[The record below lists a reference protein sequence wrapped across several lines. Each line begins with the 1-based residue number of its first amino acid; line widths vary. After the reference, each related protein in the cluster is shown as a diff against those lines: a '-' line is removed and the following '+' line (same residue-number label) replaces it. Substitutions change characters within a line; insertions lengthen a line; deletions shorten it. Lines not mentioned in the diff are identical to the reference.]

1 MYIEASADSKH
12 FYLHPTTIDQI
23 NEYTQRVRTGQVRC
37 NLPPCPHCEKT
48 SNFFTRHEARQ
59 RYFYAIVEQ
68 MVRKILGLLIRWKC
82 PGCGKTFTDYPGF
95 ALPFKR
101 YILSA
106 IMKYSSQYTEND
118 QTTYRK
124 IIQNNPSGYP
134 ESECQ
139 LDHSTIHRW
148 LGTLGSF
155 TQTIRKAQDLILQ
168 SRPDSSICRDLA
180 GLSIPSKKY
189 HKKERAG
196 VLLRCRQLFSLEG
209 LYRSIFKVSI
219 FPNLATGCSF
229 G

>member
-1 MYIEASADSKH
+1 MYTETSADSKH

-37 NLPPCPHCEKT
+37 NLPPCPHCEKI
-48 SNFFTRHEARQ
+48 SNSFTRHEARQ

-106 IMKYSSQYTEND
+106 IMEYSSQYTEND
-118 QTTYRK
+118 QTTYRRV
-124 IIQNNPSGYP
+124 IQSKPTGYP
-134 ESECQ
+134 ESDCQ

-155 TQTIRKAQDLILQ
+155 TQIIRKAQDFILQ
-168 SRPDSSICRDLA
+168 ARPDSSICRDL
-180 GLSIPSKKY
+180 GSLSVPSKKY
-189 HKKERAG
+189 RKKERAG

-209 LYRSIFKVSI
+209 LYRLIFRVSI
-219 FPNLATGCSF
+219 FPNLATSCSF

>member
-1 MYIEASADSKH
+1 MYPKISVDIKH
-12 FYLHPTTIDQI
+12 FYHHPTTIDQI
-23 NEYTQRVRTGQVRC
+23 NEYTQKVRAGQVRC
-37 NLPPCPHCEKT
+37 HLPPCPHCEVT
-48 SNFFTRHEARQ
+48 SDFFKRHEARQ

-82 PGCGKTFTDYPGF
+82 PDCGKTFTDYPDF

-106 IMKYSSQYTEND
+106 VMEYSSQYTEND

-124 IIQNNPSGYP
+124 VIQSNSAGYP
-134 ESECQ
+134 KSETQ

-148 LGTLGSF
+148 ISTLGSL
-155 TQTIRKAQDLILQ
+155 IHIIGKAQDFILQ
-168 SRPDSSICRDLA
+168 ARPDLSICRNLA
-180 GLSIPSKKY
+180 ALSIHSKKY
-189 HKKERAG
+189 RKKERAG

-209 LYRSIFKVSI
+209 LYRLIFKVSI
-219 FPNLATGCSF
+219 FPNLATSCSF